1 MVKKLIIY
9 VWGCK
14 KIWSNDY
21 FNFINVYYFFFF
33 RNLGKIRNKFK
44 YYSEYEFYRDDY
56 KMFLY
61 KD

>member
-1 MVKKLIIY
+1 MY
-9 VWGCK
+9 
-14 KIWSNDY
+14 
-21 FNFINVYYFFFF
+21 INFFFF

-61 KD
+61 KDWGIELMLFVWYIIIFLYMY